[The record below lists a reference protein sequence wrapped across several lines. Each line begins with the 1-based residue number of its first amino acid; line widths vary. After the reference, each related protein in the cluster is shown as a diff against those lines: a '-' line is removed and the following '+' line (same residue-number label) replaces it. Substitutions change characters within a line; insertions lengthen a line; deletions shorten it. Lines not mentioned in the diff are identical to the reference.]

1 MRQRVRA
8 WGGAVR
14 IVAGT
19 VGLGLAGCATGM
31 GGPPAPTSDMAHAE
45 YINPGTLPSLSGF
58 SHAVKVGPA
67 IYISGEIPVDSTGA
81 LIGGQDVKAQMQ
93 QALKNFLFVVH
104 IAGARP
110 NDVTKLTIHVVG
122 LDSTRVRQVHEAVA
136 EVFTPRYQPAGVI
149 VGVQSLPRDGVLVA
163 VDGMAVAR
171 AMFYPK
177 DGE

>member
-1 MRQRVRA
+1 MPLRMRGLTA
-8 WGGAVR
+8 FLLGA
-14 IVAGT
+14 GLC
-19 VGLGLAGCATGM
+19 GLGTGCAVGM
-31 GGPPAPTSDMAHAE
+31 GGPSPGSGIDMSRAE
-45 YINPGTLPSLSGF
+45 YINPGTLPSLNGF
-58 SHAVKVGPA
+58 SHAVKIGPV

-81 LIGGQDVKAQMQ
+81 LIGGDDVKAQTQ
-93 QALKNFLFVVH
+93 QALRNLLFVVH

-122 LDSTRVRQVHEAVA
+122 LDSTRARQIHEAVA

-149 VGVQSLPRDGVLVA
+149 VGVQALPREGVLVV

-177 DGE
+177 DAE